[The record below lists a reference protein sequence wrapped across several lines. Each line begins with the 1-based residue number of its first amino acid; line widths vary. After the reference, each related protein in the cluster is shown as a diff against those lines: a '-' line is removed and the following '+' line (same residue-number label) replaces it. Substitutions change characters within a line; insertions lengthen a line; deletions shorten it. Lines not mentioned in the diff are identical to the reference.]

1 MFVHLDTMIYVCHFL
16 VRRFKVSNCT
26 NDDSISSKLQC
37 KKKNKQCNYD
47 VSGYKHHVY
56 IKNLEKSK
64 MAIVVKFQFEK
75 SKLRIRLYLFNR
87 ISVLYSNKEAQRE
100 TTCLE

>member
-1 MFVHLDTMIYVCHFL
+1 MISYCYCLVHVGLISGINKRIWIKFNNNIYICICINGDL
-16 VRRFKVSNCT
+16 P
-26 NDDSISSKLQC
+26 
-37 KKKNKQCNYD
+37 
-47 VSGYKHHVY
+47 KHHAY